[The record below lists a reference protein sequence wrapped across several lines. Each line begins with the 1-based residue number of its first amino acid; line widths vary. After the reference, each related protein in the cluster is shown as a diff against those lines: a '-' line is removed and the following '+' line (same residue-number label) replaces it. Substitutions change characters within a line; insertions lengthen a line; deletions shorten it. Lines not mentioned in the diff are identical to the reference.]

1 MGQSGSKEEHHRP
14 GSGAT
19 SATSA
24 TSSSWSPYTSERLS
38 QRSNVS
44 DKPLPSLHGS
54 LMRTQK
60 HRNPL
65 RFYNVI
71 QIIGEGSIGSVSK
84 VEKRQS
90 ARGGSA
96 RSEFVVTEMIQDKCC
111 FGFQLP
117 FFPCPQNVFQTA
129 DNDSVDKDVPSS
141 GSVDKDVPSSGSFD
155 DEIVPLKEN
164 DGPTS
169 TEKKSRYASRKHTSS
184 MITYGQNKDMHF
196 ALKTIHLDRV
206 RDPTLKLEMLNEI
219 SILQD
224 LDHPNM

>member
-1 MGQSGSKEEHHRP
+1 
-14 GSGAT
+14 
-19 SATSA
+19 
-24 TSSSWSPYTSERLS
+24 
-38 QRSNVS
+38 
-44 DKPLPSLHGS
+44 
-54 LMRTQK
+54 MRTQK

-65 RFYNVI
+65 RFYSVI

-117 FFPCPQNVFQTA
+117 FFPCPQNIFQTA
-129 DNDSVDKDVPSS
+129 DNDSM
-141 GSVDKDVPSSGSFD
+141 DKDVPSSGSFD

-169 TEKKSRYASRKHTSS
+169 AEKKSRYASRKHTSS